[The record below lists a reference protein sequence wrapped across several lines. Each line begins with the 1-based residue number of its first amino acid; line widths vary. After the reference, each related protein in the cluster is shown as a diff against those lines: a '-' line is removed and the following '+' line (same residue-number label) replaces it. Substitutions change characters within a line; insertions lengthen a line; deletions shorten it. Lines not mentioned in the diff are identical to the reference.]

1 MNVKKLFDMQRQLNE
16 RIIKEHQLEGRN
28 LLPEQILALEVELGE
43 LANETRCFKYW
54 SHKPPADR
62 HIILEEYVDGLH
74 FILSLGIVL
83 DFENVQL
90 LTRQYEKDNSL
101 VQTFQRVYDLITKLH
116 EQQTSESYTELFDY
130 YLILGENLGF
140 SNEEIEQAYY
150 EKNEVNHK
158 RQDEGY

>member
-1 MNVKKLFDMQRQLNE
+1 MKVEKLFDMQRQLND
-16 RIIKEHQLEGRN
+16 RIISEHRLEGQD
-28 LLPEQILALEVELGE
+28 LLAEQILALEVELGE

-54 SHKPPADR
+54 SNKPPADR

-83 DFENVQL
+83 KFENVEIQ
-90 LTRQYEKDNSL
+90 TIHFEGSL

-116 EQQTSESYTELFDY
+116 EQKTYESFTGLFDL
-130 YLILGENLGF
+130 YLFLGKNLGF
-140 SNEEIEQAYY
+140 THQEIEQAYY
-150 EKNEVNHK
+150 DKNEVNHQ